1 MNVAKPG
8 ILALLCFLA
17 MPLVLLNG
25 CLGLGDF
32 RSNDQ
37 IIKDI
42 TLEEAFALMEDN
54 RYDENFVIIDVRTPE
69 EYAGE
74 YIEKAINLDY
84 NSETFA
90 DELDQLDK
98 EKTYLIYCRTD
109 HLSGEALDMML
120 KEGLTNII
128 ARHARIGKAA
138 RDGVKSL
145 GLSLFAEEKYASNT
159 VTAVTAKEGLDIK
172 KLVKV
177 MREEHQIVLAG
188 GQQSLEGK
196 IFRIGHLGWVTE
208 DDIAAVISALKVAL
222 PKAGTA

>member
-69 EYAGE
+69 EYAGGH
-74 YIEKAINLDY
+74 IEKAINLDY

-98 EKTYLIYCRTD
+98 EKTYLIYSQTD
-109 HLSGEALDMML
+109 QRSGEALDMMAELGFREVYNMLGGIVQWEEL
-120 KEGLTNII
+120 KLPT
-128 ARHARIGKAA
+128 
-138 RDGVKSL
+138 VK
-145 GLSLFAEEKYASNT
+145 
-159 VTAVTAKEGLDIK
+159 
-172 KLVKV
+172 
-177 MREEHQIVLAG
+177 
-188 GQQSLEGK
+188 
-196 IFRIGHLGWVTE
+196 
-208 DDIAAVISALKVAL
+208 
-222 PKAGTA
+222 